1 MTELNVSKIALDSE
15 CETQSEEQCN
25 RKIPGNKES
34 CIKSS
39 LAIDDSK
46 PKDLESIEDVD
57 QSFRKQTLLKNGR
70 GIDKNFEI
78 LVSTL
83 LNKFNSLK
91 QKVDSL
97 IDKIKESKAVN
108 PSSPSRYN
116 SKTFSISKSLND
128 KLVIGRCVE

>member
-1 MTELNVSKIALDSE
+1 MDSE
-15 CETQSEEQCN
+15 YEIQSEEQCS
-25 RKIPGNKES
+25 REIPSNKES

-83 LNKFNSLK
+83 LNKFNSL
-91 QKVDSL
+91 
-97 IDKIKESKAVN
+97 
-108 PSSPSRYN
+108 
-116 SKTFSISKSLND
+116 
-128 KLVIGRCVE
+128 

>member
-1 MTELNVSKIALDSE
+1 MDSE

-46 PKDLESIEDVD
+46 PKDLKSIEDVD
-57 QSFRKQTLLKNGR
+57 QSCRKQTLLKNGR

-83 LNKFNSLK
+83 LNNFNSLM

-116 SKTFSISKSLND
+116 SMPVCEGGTRVL
-128 KLVIGRCVE
+128 L